1 MSASSTITTL
11 DNPKKNA
18 EIQGTLSRLAAFT
31 QTPEGG
37 NPAGVWIGDLLP
49 SPDEMQKI
57 ATDVGFS
64 ETAFIAPRSGTQRTI
79 RYYSPEAEV
88 AFCGHATI
96 ASGVALGET
105 SGDNTYLLTTTV
117 GEVPVTVTTRD
128 GIKEASLVSVAPKYQ
143 PSPDDLLA
151 KILSVLGWQAD
162 DIDNHTPPARAYAGN
177 WHFILAA
184 KTKARLDNLQYDFET
199 LKNLMQKNDLTT
211 VQLIWQESDDVIHS
225 RNPFPIGGVVED
237 PATGAAAAALGG
249 YLREAKLVETPK
261 SITIRQGEIMGR
273 PSLLNLTIPATGG
286 MIVSGTAVA
295 LEE

>member
-1 MSASSTITTL
+1 MSADTSIDKPENCAGS
-11 DNPKKNA
+11 
-18 EIQGTLSRLAAFT
+18 LSKLAAFT
-31 QTPEGG
+31 QSPKGG

-57 ATDVGFS
+57 AKEVGFS
-64 ETAFIAPRSGTQRTI
+64 ETAFIAPRTGTQRTI

-96 ASGVALGET
+96 ASGVALGEA
-105 SGDNTYLLTTTV
+105 SGDGTYLLTTTV
-117 GEVPVTVTTRD
+117 GEVPVTVTTHD
-128 GIKEASLVSVAPKYQ
+128 GIKEASLVSVAPRYL
-143 PSPDDLLA
+143 PSSDDLLA

-162 DIDNHTPPARAYAGN
+162 DIDKRIPPAKAYAGN
-177 WHFILAA
+177 WHFVLAA
-184 KTKARLDNLQYDFET
+184 KTKARLDNLQYNFET
-199 LKNLMQKNDLTT
+199 LKSLMQENDLTT
-211 VQLIWQESDDVIHS
+211 VQLIWQENDDVIHS

-261 SITIRQGEIMGR
+261 TIAVRQGEIMGR
-273 PSLLNLTIPATGG
+273 PSLLNLTIPNTGG
-286 MIVSGTAVA
+286 MIVSGTAVV